1 MAFSLYQ
8 ADEMPQM
15 KSGETKVEAI
25 GGGVYRV
32 RVDFTNTKLTP
43 TILAKAA
50 QNNVVRPDVLTV
62 QGKGIE
68 ILTAGW
74 VPNKFRPG
82 ATQLIDQKELDR
94 ILLRTGAPGR
104 ATRTIEYIVRGTGD
118 MTVTYDSVKGGKA
131 VAKVSVK

>member
-1 MAFSLYQ
+1 L
-8 ADEMPQM
+8 
-15 KSGETKVEAI
+15 
-25 GGGVYRV
+25 
-32 RVDFTNTKLTP
+32 
-43 TILAKAA
+43 
-50 QNNVVRPDVLTV
+50 LTV
-62 QGKGIE
+62 EGKGIE

-118 MTVTYDSVKGGKA
+118 MTVTYDSLKGGKA
-131 VAKVSVK
+131 VAKVTVK